1 MKGCRPLT
9 DNEIA
14 SVLSALENPRDR
26 ALFVLGIRS
35 GFRISE
41 LLSLRVLDVYQ
52 YGAVVARVQVQR
64 KHMKR
69 KLESRSVPMH
79 IAARNALQAL
89 IQNNNLTARDHLFMS
104 KKGHN
109 QPMTRIQA
117 WRILKGAYQIA
128 ELSGKVATHSMRKT
142 FAAKVYE
149 AVDGDLVK
157 TQKALGHKSVNS
169 TVSYLSFA
177 EEEID
182 DAILSIA

>member
-1 MKGCRPLT
+1 MKGCRPLN
-9 DNEIA
+9 DDEVKR
-14 SVLSALENPRDR
+14 VLGTLDNPRDR

-41 LLSLRVLDVYQ
+41 LLSLKVRDVYQ
-52 YGAVVARVQVQR
+52 YSAIVARVQVQR

-69 KLESRSVPMH
+69 KLESRSVPIH
-79 IAARNALQAL
+79 VAARNALLAL
-89 IQNNNLTARDHLFMS
+89 INSHALKDDDYLFQS
-104 KKGHN
+104 QKGRN
-109 QPMTRIQA
+109 EAIKRGQA
-117 WRILKGAYQIA
+117 WRILRDAYHTA

-169 TVSYLSFA
+169 TVSYLSFD
-177 EEEID
+177 EKEVD
-182 DAILSIA
+182 DAILNIA